1 MEEQKQKPTEA
12 AGGEITSVSA
22 APVAVPQAAKEAP
35 GVPKSFGVAS
45 DVQKRDR
52 FGRGGSESGSRGGR
66 GRGATGGK
74 DGGKRGSGRGRA
86 DRPRSEFDQKSID
99 VRRVARVVAGGRRF
113 SFSVAM
119 IVGDRKGK
127 VGVGT
132 GKAGDIS
139 TSMDKAV
146 KDAKKHL
153 VTLTLTKTNSLPHQV
168 KAKASSATVAL
179 IPAPSRGLVAGS
191 AVRNV
196 LELAGITDVSAK
208 ILSGSKNK
216 LNMARATIKALANI
230 RPGKRA
236 LMEKSE
242 KPEKAD
248 TGTEAN

>member
-1 MEEQKQKPTEA
+1 MEEKKQNEISVGSADAPATDAPKVVAPLP
-12 AGGEITSVSA
+12 AGKG
-22 APVAVPQAAKEAP
+22 P
-35 GVPKSFGVAS
+35 GSPKSFGVAS
-45 DVQKRDR
+45 DVQRRDR
-52 FGRGGSESGSRGGR
+52 AGRDSRGGR
-66 GRGATGGK
+66 GGHGRGGGGK
-74 DGGKRGSGRGRA
+74 DGGKRGGGRGRGE
-86 DRPRSEFDQKSID
+86 RPRPEFDQKSID

-139 TSMDKAV
+139 MAMDKAA
-146 KDAKKHL
+146 KDAKKHMI
-153 VTLTLTKTNSLPHQV
+153 TIRLTKTNSLPHQV
-168 KAKASSATVAL
+168 VAKSSSATIAM

-216 LNMARATIKALANI
+216 LNMARATVKALATLRSQAKTATVSAKEEVKEETKNEQI
-230 RPGKRA
+230 
-236 LMEKSE
+236 
-242 KPEKAD
+242 
-248 TGTEAN
+248 